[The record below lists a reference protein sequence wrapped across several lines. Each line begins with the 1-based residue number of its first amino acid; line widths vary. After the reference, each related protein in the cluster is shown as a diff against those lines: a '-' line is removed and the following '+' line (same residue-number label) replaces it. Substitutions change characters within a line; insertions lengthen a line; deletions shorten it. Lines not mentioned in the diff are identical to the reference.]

1 MIKEEVVVMYCYVKL
16 GKKKIKT
23 KILTKFKERFKSF
36 RMELNP
42 IKTGLCFV
50 KKKSINT
57 YFFCQHVDIIF
68 TDKEHKILKIYP
80 NMRSEKFILRKRKAY
95 YVYILPANSTT
106 MLKVG
111 ETLKVTEH

>member
-1 MIKEEVVVMYCYVKL
+1 MYCYVKL

-68 TDKEHKILKIYP
+68 TDKEASYKSEEEVNR

-106 MLKVG
+106 MLKIG